1 MIHIEFLNK
10 ILIPYLISNPC
21 LRRLA

>member
-10 ILIPYLISNPC
+10 IWIPYLISNPC